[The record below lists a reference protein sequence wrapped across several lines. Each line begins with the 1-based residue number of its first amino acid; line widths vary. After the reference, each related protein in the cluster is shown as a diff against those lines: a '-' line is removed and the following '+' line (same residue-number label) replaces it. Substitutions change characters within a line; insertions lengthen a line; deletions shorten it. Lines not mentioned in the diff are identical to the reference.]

1 MKAFLVFF
9 TLTTCLFAAPTTAQF
24 QSTSTSI
31 GPFPSNVLT
40 VPDPAQATGL
50 RVNLPPDS
58 TPACDP
64 ASSPAVC
71 GYQTM
76 LNQLDGFSVNPRLM
90 ACFSGP
96 VNAASLANG
105 MFVVPLTNGTPGNR
119 IPVQQIIFDPTSRC
133 AFAEPAQVLHQRS
146 QYLLIVTSAVQD

>member
-1 MKAFLVFF
+1 MAGSSSSELIAFGFFASAEKYRLTSYFKKVPATAMKAFLVFF

-96 VNAASLANG
+96 VNAAS
-105 MFVVPLTNGTPGNR
+105 
-119 IPVQQIIFDPTSRC
+119 
-133 AFAEPAQVLHQRS
+133 
-146 QYLLIVTSAVQD
+146 